1 MNGEVDQDLA
11 ASSVAERNATAK
23 KSAIKFILL
32 LGVVSLFADAT
43 YEGARSIAGPYLS
56 LLGASATVVGFVAGF
71 GEVAGYGLR
80 FLSGYLSDR
89 LHRYWTITF
98 IGYAINLLAVPALA
112 LTHNW
117 HAAAALLIMERVGR
131 AIRTPARDA
140 MLSHAA
146 SETGRGWGFGV
157 HEAMDQIGAT
167 FGPLVVAL
175 ALYLGNDYRFSFLLL
190 LAPALLSLATLAV
203 ARALYPR
210 PQDLESV
217 SVRLETK
224 GFDRRFWIYLLA
236 FALVAIGY
244 ADFSLIAYHLGRAK
258 VASAGSIPLLY
269 AVAMGIDALA
279 ALALGRLFDRIGFPV
294 LVASVLLA
302 ALFAPLAFY
311 GGFGWAAVG
320 VGMWGLG
327 MGAQESLMRAA
338 IADMV
343 PPARR
348 GSAYGVFDAGYGFA
362 WFAGSLLLGYLYD
375 RSIFLLVVISVIAQ
389 LLAIPLIII
398 ALGGRKSG

>member
-1 MNGEVDQDLA
+1 MSGEVGQDLA
-11 ASSVAERNATAK
+11 ASSAAERTATAK
-23 KSAIKFILL
+23 RSAIRFILL

-71 GEVAGYGLR
+71 GEFAGYGLR
-80 FLSGYLSDR
+80 LLSGYLSDR

-112 LTHNW
+112 LAHNW
-117 HAAAALLIMERVGR
+117 QAAAALLILERAGR

-175 ALYLGNDYRFSFLLL
+175 VLYLKNDYRLSFLIL
-190 LAPALLSLATLAV
+190 LAPALLSLATLTV

-210 PQDLESV
+210 PQDLEPV
-217 SVRLETK
+217 TARLETQ
-224 GFDRRFWIYLLA
+224 GLDRRFWIYLLA

-244 ADFSLIAYHLGRAK
+244 ADFSLIAYHFERTA
-258 VASAGSIPLLY
+258 VVSNGSIPLLY

-279 ALALGRLFDRIGFPV
+279 ALVLGRLFDRIGFTV
-294 LVASVLLA
+294 LAASVLLA
-302 ALFAPLAFY
+302 AMFAPLAFY
-311 GGFGWAAVG
+311 GGFVWAALG
-320 VGMWGLG
+320 VGLWGFG

-343 PPARR
+343 PPTRR
-348 GSAYGVFDAGYGFA
+348 GSAYGIFDAGYGFA
-362 WFAGSLLLGYLYD
+362 WFLGSLLLGYLYD
-375 RSIFLLVVISVIAQ
+375 RSIFLLVTVSIIVQ
-389 LLAIPLIII
+389 LLAVPLIIA
-398 ALGGRKSG
+398 ALNEGEAR